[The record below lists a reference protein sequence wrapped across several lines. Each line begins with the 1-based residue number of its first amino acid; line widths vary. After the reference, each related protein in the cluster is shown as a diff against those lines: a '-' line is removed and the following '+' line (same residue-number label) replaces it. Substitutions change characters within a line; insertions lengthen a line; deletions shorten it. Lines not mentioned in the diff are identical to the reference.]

1 MAFVPTESHAPVDH
15 LFSRRVQ
22 GLGEMSQQEVWDAES
37 LHQFRITLRT
47 LLAWQPL
54 WVITRHS
61 RSDCQSRE
69 RLNKLIRQCN
79 RQRDRDVFA
88 AYLAPL
94 PHSRRLRQQLL
105 RKTSYRKPS
114 PEALS
119 SLLKQVQ
126 RQLAQWQQR
135 MTPTLLQEQLA
146 LLLPLYLART
156 ARRLTRSQQGP
167 LRELH
172 RLRLGLK
179 SLRYLL
185 EILAAVDPQWRPLGM
200 ACRSWQE
207 RLGQFAD
214 LDALW
219 RWLKRWQEKPLAAI
233 MRRRRRVLGRLRGTE
248 LGELTQLLSQIDQQ
262 PLPTRSQLADY
273 FALQERQAPTER
285 Q

>member
-1 MAFVPTESHAPVDH
+1 M
-15 LFSRRVQ
+15 
-22 GLGEMSQQEVWDAES
+22 
-37 LHQFRITLRT
+37 
-47 LLAWQPL
+47 
-54 WVITRHS
+54 ITRHS

-185 EILAAVDPQWRPLGM
+185 EILAAVECWGG
-200 ACRSWQE
+200 C
-207 RLGQFAD
+207 FA
-214 LDALW
+214 
-219 RWLKRWQEKPLAAI
+219 PNS
-233 MRRRRRVLGRLRGTE
+233 V
-248 LGELTQLLSQIDQQ
+248 S
-262 PLPTRSQLADY
+262 
-273 FALQERQAPTER
+273 
-285 Q
+285 